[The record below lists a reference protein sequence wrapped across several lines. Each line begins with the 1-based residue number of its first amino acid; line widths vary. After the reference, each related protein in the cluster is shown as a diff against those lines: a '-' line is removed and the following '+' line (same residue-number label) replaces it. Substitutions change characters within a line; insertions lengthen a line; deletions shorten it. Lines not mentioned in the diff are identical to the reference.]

1 MRRPIQS
8 KIDSD
13 FVLILAAVAVV
24 YLSLVYAPYRLLDD
38 NWILRGY
45 DPKGSYPSIPF
56 IAVVQGRPLFAT
68 MIWLSRELASAI
80 GSEAAIATIRALGIL
95 GLSIFAWLLARFVQ
109 AQGLP
114 RLESLLIGVGAAT
127 LPTFQ
132 IYVAGGPWL
141 TFPLV
146 LSAIAVTML
155 FERQSHRQAA
165 IAVILFGLSF
175 ATYQATPF
183 VAIPMVLFAM
193 LFQPTIGGGV
203 LRASAVTAACFI
215 AALVIYYALWRLT
228 HLAALG
234 PGGGEARYSPGNMV
248 GDIAVRVSQFWSL
261 RVPQAFGL
269 WDVRPVAGI
278 FMRLSVAAI
287 VAGLAASALLV
298 YRKSGLAT
306 CMADGTARAATFLAA
321 VVASDFAALVS
332 SFLIQSY
339 TTISAMSLVAYLS
352 VCWAIIAIS
361 RAFHARAALGL
372 AAFCILGAIAAQ
384 VTVVTRLVIPLNAE
398 ASRFREAVLTYVG
411 QHGHAPDVIRL
422 HARPQHLDRGA
433 YQEFSWRNLQLAF
446 YAHWFV
452 VNQLKDMG
460 LDDNVE
466 LTVIGDPDGELTTF
480 AATRPIPPTEPLVIG
495 PERD

>member
-8 KIDSD
+8 RIDPD

-38 NWILRGY
+38 NWILRGH

-56 IAVVQGRPLFAT
+56 IAVVQGRPIFAT
-68 MIWLSRELASAI
+68 MIWLSRELASTI
-80 GSEAAIATIRALGIL
+80 GSEAAIAAIRALGIV
-95 GLSIFAWLLARFVQ
+95 GLSVFAWLLARFIQ
-109 AQGLP
+109 ARGLP
-114 RLESLLIGVGAAT
+114 RLESILIGVGAAT

-132 IYVAGGPWL
+132 IYIAGGPWL

-146 LSAIAVTML
+146 LSAMAVTML
-155 FERQSHRQAA
+155 YERQSHRQAA

-183 VAIPMVLFAM
+183 VAIPMVLLAM
-193 LFQPTIGGGV
+193 LFQPTIGRGV
-203 LRASAVTAACFI
+203 LRASAWTAACFI

-228 HLAALG
+228 HLGALG
-234 PGGGEARYSPGNMV
+234 PGGGEARYSPGNTV
-248 GDIAVRVSQFWSL
+248 RDIAERASQFWSL
-261 RVPQAFGL
+261 RIPQAFGL

-278 FMRLSVAAI
+278 VMRLCVVAI
-287 VAGLAASALLV
+287 VAGLAANATLV
-298 YRKSGLAT
+298 YRKSGLAA
-306 CMADGTARAATFLAA
+306 CIADGTARAAGFLAA

-332 SFLIQSY
+332 LWPIQSY
-339 TTISAMSLVAYLS
+339 STISAMSLVVYLS

-361 RAFHARAALGL
+361 RAFHARAAVGL
-372 AAFCILGAIAAQ
+372 AALCIFGAIAAQ
-384 VTVVTRLVIPLNAE
+384 VTVVTKLVIPLNAE
-398 ASRFREAVLTYVG
+398 ASRFREAVLTYVA
-411 QHGHAPDVIRL
+411 QHGHAPDSIRL

-433 YQEFSWRNLQLAF
+433 YQEFNWRNLQLPF

-452 VNQLKDMG
+452 VNQFKDMG
-460 LDDNVE
+460 LGDNVE
-466 LTVIGDPDGELTTF
+466 LTVIGDDGELTTF
-480 AATRPIPPTEPLVIG
+480 AATRPIPATEPLVIG